1 MILRNAKKQIAHNN
15 NDDQASYQ
23 EKSLALQKKQLENQL
38 AQEEKQMQF
47 FQKFIEEQRKLKS
60 EEREKDRKFFLQLST
75 ILKNK

>member
-23 EKSLALQKKQLENQL
+23 EKSLALQKKQLENQV

-60 EEREKDRKFFLQLST
+60 E
-75 ILKNK
+75 